1 MTDDHESTFFS
12 ARRRDA
18 LRALGAAGT
27 LLAGGR
33 ALAQSAGGG
42 SATLPACVLT
52 PAQTEGPY
60 FVDERLN
67 RSDVRVV
74 AAGEAVKPGA
84 LLTLDLGLASLD
96 GTRCAPVSGATVDI
110 WHCDAAG
117 VYSDADDM
125 SFSTKGSKFLRGYQ
139 VTGSNGRVRFTT
151 IYPGAYPG
159 RAVHIHFKVRMQ
171 ASGRDRDF
179 TSQLYFDD
187 ALTDRVHA
195 SPPYADARARR
206 TRNAQDGLYRRGG
219 RELQLDVIKAGDGYA
234 AAYEVGLRT
243 GI

>member
-1 MTDDHESTFFS
+1 MPRPGRAALSRAPGPCAPLPGAHVDLWQC
-12 ARRRDA
+12 DA
-18 LRALGAAGT
+18 LGI
-27 LLAGGR
+27 
-33 ALAQSAGGG
+33 
-42 SATLPACVLT
+42 
-52 PAQTEGPY
+52 Y
-60 FVDERLN
+60 
-67 RSDVRVV
+67 SDV
-74 AAGEAVKPGA
+74 K
-84 LLTLDLGLASLD
+84 DFNGLFD
-96 GTRCAPVSGATVDI
+96 TRG
-110 WHCDAAG
+110 
-117 VYSDADDM
+117 
-125 SFSTKGSKFLRGYQ
+125 KKFLRGYQ